1 MANRKR
7 ISDLWRNRDGVVAVE
22 FALIL
27 PTLIVLFIGTFEASN
42 LIRVKMKFDAT
53 APAIASL
60 VAVQNPSKTG
70 TLTSDFCTGAAYMLS
85 PYTTSGLNVVVSSV
99 TNHNGT
105 SSVDWTASCNN
116 LSNPQS
122 ATVLAT
128 GLLPNAGDSVIVV
141 QTTYTYNAPI
151 HMILGSSY
159 TFQND
164 GFSRPRSNS
173 QLQYAP

>member
-1 MANRKR
+1 MAIRQQFRN
-7 ISDLWRNRDGVVAVE
+7 LWRDRDGVVAVE
-22 FALIL
+22 FALVL

-42 LIRVKMKFDAT
+42 LIRVKMKFDAA

-70 TLTSDFCTGAAYMLS
+70 TLTSDFCTGAAYMLE
-85 PYTTSGLNVVVSSV
+85 PYSTSGLNVVVSSV

-105 SSVDWTASCNN
+105 SSVDWTADCGN

-122 ATVLAT
+122 ATTLAT

-141 QTTYTYNAPI
+141 QTTYAYSAPI
-151 HMILGSSY
+151 HMILGASY

-173 QLQYAP
+173 EIQYAP